1 MLPLVNCD
9 DESDAAVEDVEL
21 NGEVVVA
28 VALKAL
34 ELVEDLIVDEGV
46 DKDGDVEVEGV
57 EEINI
62 GLKVDDLVDLTLE
75 VLVVVVVVVGEV
87 GKKAVLVDVKIGV
100 ELDNVKVD
108 VIFSVEVLVIDV
120 VEEVLVDDIVLL
132 LGNKTVEDMSSSCCT
147 EESSVDSSNSVDVI
161 KLVGFFVEVGVVEII
176 VVEVVKVE
184 DEKVEDE
191 LCITVLI
198 VGKLEVDVVLDEIN
212 LVLVSGV
219 LVVEVK

>member
-75 VLVVVVVVVGEV
+75 VVVVVVVVGEV

-147 EESSVDSSNSVDVI
+147 EESSVDSFNSVDVM